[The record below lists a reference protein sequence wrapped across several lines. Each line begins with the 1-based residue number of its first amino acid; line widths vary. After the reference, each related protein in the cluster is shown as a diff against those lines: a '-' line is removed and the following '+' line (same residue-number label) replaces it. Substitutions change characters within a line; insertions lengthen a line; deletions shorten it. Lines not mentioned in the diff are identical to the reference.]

1 MVQGVELRWIT
12 SLASQL
18 RRRSIST
25 GRERER
31 VARPELTGLEQRRG
45 KKNERQGGEDDSGDQ
60 NSSEF
65 RLHV

>member
-31 VARPELTGLEQRRG
+31 VARLARVPSADGVKRTTGEVYP
-45 KKNERQGGEDDSGDQ
+45 GEPRSKL
-60 NSSEF
+60 F
-65 RLHV
+65 